1 MLGPVLLVIG
11 LTRIEASTASLL
23 LNLEAVFTALLAL
36 VVLKENADRRIVLSM
51 LLIVASGAVLAW
63 PAHGGE
69 ARDWIGLL
77 AIAAACLCWG
87 IDNNLTRRVS
97 ASDAISIARTK
108 DLVAGMVNI
117 TLAFALGA
125 AVPAWTAAGATMA
138 VGFIG

>member
-77 AIAAACLCWG
+77 ATAAACLCWG